1 MNKEEILKKSRLENK
16 EMDEREYQILADSSK
31 IGMTVGGILS
41 VVIVLFSRIAD
52 VPLLGLSA
60 WAVYFSMY
68 GSRHLYHFIKTKEK
82 IRLVQTI
89 IGITFGLACFIGMIV
104 LGLQK

>member
-16 EMDEREYQILADSSK
+16 EMDERELQILADASK

-41 VVIVLFSRIAD
+41 VVIVIFSRMANI
-52 VPLLGLSA
+52 PLLGLSA
-60 WAVYFSMY
+60 WAIYFSMY
-68 GSRHLYHFIKTKEK
+68 GSHRLYHFIKTKEK